1 VGGPGKPAI
10 SADKTVQLVPAACKG
25 SISTLWLPKMPCSVI
40 HRRWSS
46 NGVSAIPHQQLE
58 TRQDASADEAVP
70 MRFQRDSLVLM
81 AQRMQLGLTLYP
93 TIWGLLMLIG
103 GQVSHAAFGWAHGLV
118 LVGISVA
125 RFFYHRHLIASMGDD
140 ITRTRWVFCGMSL
153 AYNLYWGIL
162 CATMFG
168 MGQRDNQSWMML
180 VATVGITA
188 GGTVITAS
196 DPVLP
201 RYYAFVTLGPT
212 ALALLSQGGWSNL
225 SVTGLIL
232 MMVMYSRNLARIAR
246 RDHRVAVQAQM
257 LLEQRALELEALSRT
272 DALTRIANRLSFEE
286 TLHTA
291 WRLSLRRKEPLSL
304 AVIDLDHFKRIND
317 QHGHPFGDQC
327 LHAAAQAIAARARR
341 PGDLVARY
349 GGEEFVML
357 MPNTH
362 AEDAAKLA
370 KEVLMHVCQTR
381 VEQGSVAVLL
391 SCSVGVASCIAQASD
406 TPQALV
412 QKADQALYMA
422 KTRGRA
428 RVVRH
433 GDPVTEPPVPR
444 ALTA

>member
-1 VGGPGKPAI
+1 
-10 SADKTVQLVPAACKG
+10 
-25 SISTLWLPKMPCSVI
+25 
-40 HRRWSS
+40 
-46 NGVSAIPHQQLE
+46 VSAIPNQPLE
-58 TRQDASADEAVP
+58 VRQDTADEPVP

-93 TIWGLLMLIG
+93 IIWCLLMLIDG
-103 GQVSHAAFGWAHGLV
+103 RLHLSAFAWTHGLA
-118 LVGISVA
+118 LLGISVG
-125 RFFYHRHLIASMGDD
+125 RLFYHRHLLARLGDD
-140 ITRTRWVFCGMSL
+140 VTRTRWIFCGMSL
-153 AYNLYWGIL
+153 AHNLYWGVL
-162 CATMFG
+162 CAAMFG
-168 MGQRDNQSWMML
+168 MGQRDNQGWMML

-201 RYYAFVTLGPT
+201 RYYAFATLGPT
-212 ALALLSQGGWSNL
+212 ALVLLPEGGWSNL
-225 SVTGLIL
+225 GITGLV
-232 MMVMYSRNLARIAR
+232 VMLVLYSRNLARIAR

-327 LHAAAQAIAARARR
+327 LHAAAQAIAAQARR

-357 MPNTH
+357 MPNT
-362 AEDAAKLA
+362 APDGAARMAKAVLA
-370 KEVLMHVCQTR
+370 SVCQTR
-381 VEQGSVAVLL
+381 VNQDNLTVLL
-391 SCSVGVASCIAQASD
+391 SCSVGVASCIAHADD

-428 RVVRH
+428 RVVSH
-433 GDPVTEPPVPR
+433 GEAVTEPPVPR